1 MRYIKIMMGNVLIA
15 GAYACITILKEIV
28 NGGVTSFSM
37 ILSKMTRIP
46 TAWPADAFSLLP
58 LAVCFFGLG
67 KEYFQGTI
75 FSCLAYLILFTGFSA
90 LQWEVPLPLIPG
102 AVLAAVLV
110 GTGYALCIHAKSTA
124 VGFDTVALM
133 IHRKYPKVKVA
144 FCMYLVNMTV
154 LLSGILVY
162 GWRSVMLGLAFSL
175 LQSLTL
181 HLLLK
186 VQQRIEMRKELSSE
200 I

>member
-1 MRYIKIMMGNVLIA
+1 M
-15 GAYACITILKEIV
+15 
-28 NGGVTSFSM
+28 
-37 ILSKMTRIP
+37 
-46 TAWPADAFSLLP
+46 
-58 LAVCFFGLG
+58 
-67 KEYFQGTI
+67 
-75 FSCLAYLILFTGFSA
+75 
-90 LQWEVPLPLIPG
+90 IPG

-110 GTGYALCIHAKSTA
+110 GTGYALCIYAKSTA
-124 VGFDTVALM
+124 VGFDTVARM

-144 FCMYLVNMTV
+144 FCMYLVHMTV

-186 VQQRIEMRKELSSE
+186 VQQRIETRKELSSE